1 MARQQAFDRQQLMA
15 VAHPHTSCGHIL
27 CVPEPRQVERP
38 DLVGALMANDS
49 VPRGEKTA
57 AAMTAAIGT
66 QVVAPPQFVVGI
78 GASAGGLDPLVR
90 FFDHLPKATGM
101 AFVIVQHL
109 SPDFRSL
116 MDELLARHTLL
127 PIHLVED
134 GMRVGADRVY
144 LIPPKKE
151 MIISDGKLL
160 LSERDRQ
167 QELTLPIDVF
177 FRSLAQDCGDQ
188 AIAIV
193 LSGGGSDGSRGI
205 RHVREAGGLV
215 IAQDLESAQF
225 DGMPR
230 AAIETGVV
238 HHTIAPQDMPR
249 VLLAHGRDRAGGA
262 GAPGA
267 ETAAGPPRGLDA
279 VYRMLEAEFGIDFN
293 HYKPSTV
300 TRRIERRLALAR
312 SQNIDE
318 YLMRLRS
325 DRDELDALY
334 RDLLIGVTRFFRD
347 PDAFELLERHILPE
361 LLTREPRG
369 TPLRLWVAG
378 CATGEEAY
386 SLAILVHDLMAV
398 HGERPVKI
406 FATDVHR
413 GSLERAAAAAYD
425 EAAIANVAPD
435 RLARCFTQRG
445 STYHVVPELRQM
457 IVFAQHNVITDAP
470 FTRLDLI
477 TCRNLLIYVQP
488 AAQQRILSFFHF
500 ALNAGGVLLLGPS
513 ETLGTLADGF
523 EILDKQ
529 WQLYRKAGE
538 VRTPVNRRQRPA
550 HATGDGRIAASPV
563 LPPGRH
569 SLGQLLTV
577 YDALLEER
585 MPPSL
590 IVNDRGELLHTLGG
604 AARFLRVRDGRQS
617 LEVQDFVDADLKMIL
632 AGGIK
637 RALMERSP
645 VVFNG
650 VRIQADDRAYRV
662 IIRPIAGR
670 PANARYLL
678 VSFESPEQE
687 RRQAAAPP
695 IQIDVDQVSQQQLAA
710 LEAELGTT
718 KENLQAAIEQ
728 LEASNEELQASNEEL
743 QASNEELQSTNE
755 ELQSVNEE
763 LYTVNAEY
771 QRKIAEL
778 TELTNDMDNL
788 LASTE
793 VGTIFLDGQLR
804 IRKFTPQAAGTFGL
818 LSHDVGR
825 PIETFAHKMHYPEL
839 VADLKRVLASGHT
852 IERDFVDPHGKSFFL
867 RLLPYRVKGTAGG
880 VVLTLID
887 VSGLRA
893 AEDALFHERYLLNS
907 LLGSVPDAIYFKD
920 TRGRFIR
927 FNHAMAARLGV
938 ADPADAIGRTA
949 FDLPD
954 HEAAMALHREDEAVL
969 RSGKPQHYRLEART
983 TADGTEA
990 WDLVTRLPLIDRDQA
1005 IVGVIAIF
1013 RDVTEQVRARAKID
1027 EEVRRRDQFLAML
1040 SHELR
1045 NPLGA
1050 VVTATAM
1057 LESADAPTPLHERA
1071 VAVLERQSRQMARL
1085 LDDLLEVSRVTQNKI
1100 ELRRR
1105 VVDLRSIAG
1114 EAADAVR
1121 PQMEDKGLAFTVD
1134 LEAEPLWVYGDAARL
1149 QQVQINLLSNA
1160 VKYTPRGG
1168 QVSLRARR
1176 EGHAAVI
1183 RVVDN
1188 GAGIAPQMLE
1198 SIFDLFVQGRHTLDH
1213 ANGGL
1218 GVGLTLVRALVEM
1231 HGGTVTAQS
1240 EGDGTGSEFAV
1251 RLPLTTPSSATLSSD
1266 GGTLAAP
1273 RPGTSVV
1280 IVEDNADSREMLCA
1294 MLRQAGLVC
1303 HDAPDGVAGLRL
1315 IDDVSP
1321 DVVVLDV
1328 GLPGIDG
1335 LEVARRIRANPRHA
1349 GVRLI
1354 ALTGYGQTGDRIA
1367 TTRAGFDHHLVKPV
1381 QPAELLGLLAHLEP
1395 ADDTG
1400 GTGG

>member
-1 MARQQAFDRQQLMA
+1 MSQEL
-15 VAHPHTSCGHIL
+15 
-27 CVPEPRQVERP
+27 
-38 DLVGALMANDS
+38 
-49 VPRGEKTA
+49 VPRDEENPSTVTPA
-57 AAMTAAIGT
+57 SETRIAL
-66 QVVAPPQFVVGI
+66 PEFVVGI

-90 FFDHLPKATGM
+90 FFDNLPKATGM

-109 SPDFRSL
+109 SPDFKSL

-134 GMRVGADRVY
+134 GMRVEADHVY
-144 LIPPKKE
+144 LIPAKKE
-151 MIISDGKLL
+151 MIISGGRLL

-177 FRSLAQDCGDQ
+177 FRSLAQDCGDK

-230 AAIETGVV
+230 AAIETDVV
-238 HHTIAPQDMPR
+238 HHTLPPQDMPR
-249 VLLAHGRDRAGGA
+249 MLLEHGRHRSGTV
-262 GAPGA
+262 PGA
-267 ETAAGPPRGLDA
+267 IEDERPQPRGLDA
-279 VYRMLEAEFGIDFN
+279 VYRMLETEFGIDFN

-300 TRRIERRLALAR
+300 TRRIERRLALAQ

-318 YLMRLRS
+318 YLVRLRS
-325 DRDELDALY
+325 ERDELDALY

-347 PDAFELLERHILPE
+347 PDAFDLLEQQILPE
-361 LLTREPRG
+361 LLMREPRNA
-369 TPLRLWVAG
+369 PLRLWVAG

-386 SLAILVHDLMAV
+386 SLAILVQELMAI

-413 GSLERAAAAAYD
+413 GSLEQAAIAAYD
-425 EAAIANVAPD
+425 EQAVSNVSSE
-435 RLARCFTQRG
+435 RLTRYFTQNGNR
-445 STYHVVPELRQM
+445 YQVVPELRQM
-457 IVFAQHNVITDAP
+457 IVFAQHNVISDAP

-477 TCRNLLIYVQP
+477 TCRNLLIYLQP

-500 ALNAGGVLLLGPS
+500 ALNQSGVLFLGPS
-513 ETLGTLADGF
+513 ETLGPLAEGF
-523 EILDKQ
+523 EIVDKH

-538 VRTPVNRRQRPA
+538 VRTPVDVRQRPA
-550 HATGDGRIAASPV
+550 PLSVDGRVAVPAV
-563 LPPGRH
+563 LPVARH
-569 SLGQLLTV
+569 SLGQLLSV
-577 YDALLEER
+577 YDALLEET

-590 IVNDRGELLHTLGG
+590 IVNDRGELVHVLGG

-617 LEVQDFVDADLKMIL
+617 LDVQDLVDADLKMIL

-637 RALMERSP
+637 RALSERSS

-650 VRIQADDRAYRV
+650 VRVQADDQAYRV
-662 IIRPIAGR
+662 TVRPIAGR
-670 PANARYLL
+670 PTSARHLI
-678 VSFESPEQE
+678 VSFEAHE
-687 RRQAAAPP
+687 RRSRPASAPP

-718 KENLQAAIEQ
+718 KESLQAAIEQ

-804 IRKFTPQAAGTFGL
+804 IRKFTPQVAGTFGL
-818 LSHDVGR
+818 LPHDVGR
-825 PIETFAHKMHYPEL
+825 PIETFAHKIHYPEL
-839 VADLKRVLASGHT
+839 VPDLRRVLTSGQAV
-852 IERDFVDPHGKSFFL
+852 ERDFVDPHGKSFFL
-867 RLLPYRVKGTAGG
+867 RLLPYRVKGAADG

-887 VSGLRA
+887 VSGLKA

-907 LLGSVPDAIYFKD
+907 LLRSVPDAIYFKD

-927 FNHAMAARLGV
+927 FNHAMAARLGIE
-938 ADPADAIGRTA
+938 DPADAIGKTA

-954 HEAAMALHREDEAVL
+954 HDAAMALHREDEAVM
-969 RSGKPQHYRLEART
+969 RSGQPQHYRLEPRRA
-983 TADGTEA
+983 ASGTEA
-990 WDLVTRLPLIDRDQA
+990 WDMVTRLPLIDREKA
-1005 IVGVIAIF
+1005 IVGVIAIL

-1057 LESADAPTPLHERA
+1057 LKTAEPQNSLQERT
-1071 VAVLERQSRQMARL
+1071 VSVLERQSRQMARL
-1085 LDDLLEVSRVTQNKI
+1085 LDDLLEASRVTQNKI

-1105 VVDLRSIAG
+1105 VVDLRLIAG
-1114 EAADAVR
+1114 EAADVVR
-1121 PQMEDKGLAFTVD
+1121 SQMHDKSLDFTVD
-1134 LEAEPLWVYGDAARL
+1134 LDPEPLWMNGDAARL
-1149 QQVQINLLSNA
+1149 QQIQINLLSNA
-1160 VKYTPRGG
+1160 AKYTPSGG
-1168 QVSLRARR
+1168 RVSLSVRQEAN
-1176 EGHAAVI
+1176 GAVI
-1183 RVVDN
+1183 RVKDDGV
-1188 GAGIAPQMLE
+1188 GIAPQMLE
-1198 SIFDLFVQGRHTLDH
+1198 SVFDLFVQGRHTLDH
-1213 ANGGL
+1213 SNGGL

-1231 HGGTVTAQS
+1231 HGGTVTAHS
-1240 EGDGTGSEFAV
+1240 DGDGTGSEFVV
-1251 RLPLTTPSSATLSSD
+1251 RLPLTTGSDSA
-1266 GGTLAAP
+1266 LAQDESPMSAVV
-1273 RPGTSVV
+1273 PGTTVV

-1294 MLRQAGLVC
+1294 MLTHEGLVC
-1303 HDAPDGVAGLRL
+1303 HDAPDGVTGLRL

-1321 DVVVLDV
+1321 DVVIVDV

-1335 LEVARRIRANPRHA
+1335 LEVARRIRANPRHV

-1354 ALTGYGQTGDRIA
+1354 ALTGYGQAGDRRA
-1367 TTRAGFDHHLVKPV
+1367 TSQAGFDCHLVKPV
-1381 QPAELLGLLAHLEP
+1381 QPSELLALLARLQPSIASDGPEPTPQTAAGGYQGSVARPPHL
-1395 ADDTG
+1395 G
-1400 GTGG
+1400 VS